1 MGTEDSKAQSAKMQN
16 QELRIQERNRE
27 IGRVLRE
34 SRRHRDIT
42 VTTCAEL
49 IGTSR
54 RRYAAMERGE
64 AMIGL
69 AELEV
74 LVDFLGVPPR
84 RFSHLTEME
93 ASTDQ
98 IFVPFTP
105 GEPVKIVF
113 DARK

>member
-1 MGTEDSKAQSAKMQN
+1 MKISNMQPTNIQAQ
-16 QELRIQERNRE
+16 ERRIQERNRE

-34 SRRHRDIT
+34 TRDHRNIT
-42 VTTCAEL
+42 VTMCAEL

-54 RRYAAMERGE
+54 RRYTAMERGE
-64 AMIGL
+64 AMIGV

-74 LVDFLGVPPR
+74 LIDFLGVP
-84 RFSHLTEME
+84 SHKIWHLTGKEGN
-93 ASTDQ
+93 ADQ

-105 GEPVKIVF
+105 GKPIQIVF

>member
-1 MGTEDSKAQSAKMQN
+1 MQT

-27 IGRVLRE
+27 IGRLLKEARIY
-34 SRRHRDIT
+34 RNIT

-54 RRYAAMERGE
+54 RRYVAMERGE
-64 AMIGL
+64 AMIGA

-74 LVDFLGVPPR
+74 LIEFLG
-84 RFSHLTEME
+84 E
-93 ASTDQ
+93 ASTKIWHLTRDEGITDR

-105 GEPVKIVF
+105 GKPVQIVF
-113 DARK
+113 DARR